1 MPDMNPT
8 TEEPADLNASRAE
21 TMRRAT
27 EIAIRLG
34 VLAVVAAWCLRIIE
48 PFVGIV
54 LWGWIIA
61 IAVAGP
67 FEVMARGL
75 GGRRALAA
83 TLLVILTL
91 GVVVTPAVMLSETL
105 ISGAQHFATDVTQG
119 SLEIPPPPDR
129 VAHWPIVGEP
139 LFELWSLAS
148 QNLQAAVEKLGPQ
161 LKAVSS
167 WLLHAAGSVGAA
179 LLQLIASVIIAGFML
194 TRSAQQTRLI
204 TRMAT
209 RLAGPKQ
216 GPDLADLARAT
227 VKSVVQGIVGVAVIQ
242 AVLAGIG
249 FIAAGVPAAG
259 LWALLVLVAAVVQVP
274 VAVVMIPPLLMV
286 FSKAST
292 TVLIVFAVW
301 CLFVGLIDNFLKP
314 MLFGRGVK
322 VPMVVI
328 FIGAIGGMLSMGILG
343 LFVGA
348 VILGLGYE
356 LFNAWI
362 AGQDESAE
370 MA

>member
-1 MPDMNPT
+1 
-8 TEEPADLNASRAE
+8 
-21 TMRRAT
+21 
-27 EIAIRLG
+27 
-34 VLAVVAAWCLRIIE
+34 
-48 PFVGIV
+48 
-54 LWGWIIA
+54 
-61 IAVAGP
+61 
-67 FEVMARGL
+67 
-75 GGRRALAA
+75 
-83 TLLVILTL
+83 
-91 GVVVTPAVMLSETL
+91 
-105 ISGAQHFATDVTQG
+105 
-119 SLEIPPPPDR
+119 
-129 VAHWPIVGEP
+129 
-139 LFELWSLAS
+139 
-148 QNLQAAVEKLGPQ
+148 
-161 LKAVSS
+161 
-167 WLLHAAGSVGAA
+167 VGAA

-274 VAVVMIPPLLMV
+274 VALVMIPPLLMV